1 MSSSPRPAL
10 HLFGRIGVTAV
21 AAFATVATSA
31 PAALAAEGDLAP
43 ETSEP
48 TSTSEP
54 ADAAPTSDSTAPE
67 STEPAGDTEST
78 PPPADETPDETPDA
92 PAEPAPSEQDT
103 DGTEAD
109 PAPSA
114 AAEGEAEGE
123 ADIEAADELGSQ
135 QIAITM
141 ALKAG
146 DFYPDD
152 VGSQYVYVAIY
163 QGDEYL
169 RSANCSAPVET
180 VEAGTEVACLNESDA
195 SPTVEL
201 GPGERAVIEY
211 YDGTQYRN
219 VYVDPCLASECS
231 ADPVAVDLV
240 REGPA
245 PSAPNRS
252 FSARPGEP
260 VTFDV
265 LAFDPIDDPDTT
277 VSIASAPLHG
287 TVRVTDDGLQR
298 LVYTAAEDYAGTDT
312 LTYTLTNSNGSSTG
326 TVNITVAEDAVTPS
340 FGSRK
345 YRIGTQVAS
354 GAFVPEGT
362 TTAGSTITITTYP
375 AGGGSP
381 EVETCTTSTGSTG
394 PIFPPDG
401 PFFPPLGLAAAA
413 EGPTG
418 LSSCPGDTT
427 GIGSFLRLYTAP
439 PGARVEITQSAVPD
453 GQALLPDPRTVVIE
467 PCDLNLTPGCDT
479 EEVTLTATGSIL
491 PVTRPDTATAEQGGP
506 AIEVDVL
513 ANDDSEDPDT
523 GLEVTPLTEGRG
535 TVEVVGA
542 AETPVPEPTEGVG
555 TLAVP
560 SAGTLR
566 LRYTPPTGFSGTVP
580 VQYTVTN
587 SNGSTTGTL
596 TITVEAADPVDPVDP
611 GDPGDPGTDDGDSGD
626 TGDGDSDVAPASAS
640 SGTRGSTAAQVR
652 TLPATG
658 GPDAA
663 LAPLGALLV
672 AAGAAALTRAR
683 RRPAASRGH

>member
-1 MSSSPRPAL
+1 M
-10 HLFGRIGVTAV
+10 TAV

-48 TSTSEP
+48 TSAPEP
-54 ADAAPTSDSTAPE
+54 ADEEAAPDSTPPK
-67 STEPAGDTEST
+67 STEPADDPDEST
-78 PPPADETPDETPDA
+78 PPPSDETPDETADTPPEA
-92 PAEPAPSEQDT
+92 APSEQET

-109 PAPSA
+109 PAPTA
-114 AAEGEAEGE
+114 AAEGEA
-123 ADIEAADELGSQ
+123 ADEYGSQ
-135 QIAITM
+135 QIAVTM
-141 ALKAG
+141 ALAPD

-152 VGSQYVYVAIY
+152 VGSQYVYVSIFK
-163 QGDEYL
+163 GDEYL
-169 RSANCSAPVET
+169 RSANCNAPLERVET
-180 VEAGTEVACLNESDA
+180 GTAVACLNESDE
-195 SPTVEL
+195 SPTIDL
-201 GPGERAVIEY
+201 GPGERATIEY
-211 YDGTQYRN
+211 YDGTQYRY

-231 ADPVAVDLV
+231 GDPVAVDLV

-245 PSAPNRS
+245 PSAQNRS

-265 LAFDPIDDPDTT
+265 LAFDSVDDPDTT
-277 VSIASAPLHG
+277 VSIASEPSHG
-287 TVRVTDDGLQR
+287 TVRITDDGLQR

-312 LTYTLTNSNGSSTG
+312 FTYTLTNSNGSSTG
-326 TVNITVAEDAVTPS
+326 TVDVTVAEDAVTPS
-340 FGSRK
+340 FGTQK

-354 GAFVPEGT
+354 GAFVPAGT

-375 AGGGSP
+375 AGGGAP
-381 EVETCTTSTGSTG
+381 AVETCTTTPEPTG
-394 PIFPPDG
+394 PLFPPIG
-401 PFFPPLGLAAAA
+401 LELAAAA
-413 EGPTG
+413 ETPTG
-418 LSSCPGDTT
+418 QSSCPGDIDDGGT
-427 GIGSFLRLYTAP
+427 GIGQFLRFYTAP
-439 PGARVEITQSAVPD
+439 PGARVEITHTAVAE
-453 GQALLPDPRTVVIE
+453 GQELVPDPRTVVIE
-467 PCDLNLTPGCDT
+467 PCDRNLTPTCNGFESFEPVIFD
-479 EEVTLTATGSIL
+479 ATGSIL

-523 GLEVTPLTEGRG
+523 GLEVTPLPRNRG
-535 TVEVVGA
+535 TIEVVGA
-542 AETPVPEPTEGVG
+542 AETPTPEPTEDVG

-596 TITVEAADPVDPVDP
+596 TITVEADEPT
-611 GDPGDPGTDDGDSGD
+611 DPGTDDPDDSDAGEGTGSGGTEGTDGD
-626 TGDGDSDVAPASAS
+626 TAPASS
-640 SGTRGSTAAQVR
+640 TRETAGAAPR
-652 TLPATG
+652 ATATLPRTG

-683 RRPAASRGH
+683 RRPSAARGR